1 MDLLKVLKV
10 SETISEIDY
19 KKLKEVLVLE
29 FYMAFAKLI
38 KKFLTNLQHLHL
50 FYWQSKLP
58 QFSEIFVSPH

>member
-1 MDLLKVLKV
+1 MKSSPVDAKHLNFIIWIERKLTDLLKVLKV

-38 KKFLTNLQHLHL
+38 KKFLTN
-50 FYWQSKLP
+50 
-58 QFSEIFVSPH
+58 V